1 METSNG
7 NLRVRMLLKRIF
19 EKPRLF
25 NLSAVIG
32 VILATFLFTSLL
44 TADAADNHVNAQELL
59 VITTTSTEV
68 STTEKK
74 ETTTTTSTTT
84 TTTTTAKTTTTST
97 STTSTSATTLETTNV
112 VTTEM
117 IEEENF
123 VEEVEAEELET
134 DCSEEPSSE
143 PETEADAEVS
153 SEDNLEESVNCEEDS
168 VRTRPEITSGQYRL
182 ASMMA
187 NEGGA
192 SDITCIRTA
201 IGFMNRIH
209 NSQFM
214 YGSIEKV
221 WGYCFSTP
229 SQHHL
234 DLAAQVIEAYNCSDS
249 QWYDYCVEHNLTDK
263 TVYHHNGTTVQWFE
277 QPGGFVEY
285 GDTGWYRWT
294 LLYSEG
300 IYDHY

>member
-1 METSNG
+1 METNG

-25 NLSAVIG
+25 KLPYLVGIF
-32 VILATFLFTSLL
+32 LATLLFTSFL
-44 TADAADNHVNAQELL
+44 TADCAGGDTHVNAQEQL
-59 VITTTSTEV
+59 VSETTSTEV
-68 STTEKK
+68 STTERK
-74 ETTTTTSTTT
+74 ETTTTTKVTTTTTTTTTSTTST
-84 TTTTTAKTTTTST
+84 TTTTEATTIETTT
-97 STTSTSATTLETTNV
+97 V
-112 VTTEM
+112 VTTEAV
-117 IEEENF
+117 
-123 VEEVEAEELET
+123 VEEIIEDTVEADVFEAPF
-134 DCSEEPSSE
+134 EEPE
-143 PETEADAEVS
+143 QEDDAEVP
-153 SEDNLEESVNCEEDS
+153 SEDIQEESDDCEEDS

-187 NEGGA
+187 NEGGS

-209 NSQFM
+209 NSQFN
-214 YGSIEKV
+214 YGSIENV

-234 DLAAQVIEAYNCSDS
+234 DLAAGVIEAYNGSDS

-263 TVYHHNGTTVQWFE
+263 TVYHHNGTAVQWFE

-285 GDTGWYRWT
+285 GDTGWYRWVM
-294 LLYSEG
+294 LYSEG